1 MHPMLNIA
9 VRAARAG
16 GKIIMRN
23 FDRLDR
29 VRVSE
34 KSAKD
39 FVSDVDRQAEAE
51 IINVL
56 QKAYPDHGILAE
68 ESGAQTGAQADGYR
82 WIIDPLDGTT
92 NFLHG
97 FPQFAV
103 SIALMYRA
111 RLEQAVV
118 YNPVSQD
125 IYTASRGAGA
135 ELNNRRVR
143 VSGCRSL
150 ATALIGTG
158 LPFREGDDF
167 DAEFAVLRTFA
178 EITVGVR
185 RPGAASLD
193 LAAVAAGQFDGFYE
207 SRLQAWDIAA
217 GALLVREAGGLITD
231 LNGGEDWMKNGSVV
245 AAAPKLLPEMLATL
259 KPYASAMNAGHRTLI

>member
-51 IINVL
+51 IIGVL
-56 QKAYPDHGILAE
+56 HKAYPDHGFLAE
-68 ESGAQTGAQADGYR
+68 ESGAHAGATADGYQ

-103 SIALMYRA
+103 SIALSYRN
-111 RLEQAVV
+111 RIEQAVV

-135 ELNNRRVR
+135 ELNNRKIR
-143 VSGCRSL
+143 VSSCRTLS
-150 ATALIGTG
+150 TALLGTG
-158 LPFREGDDF
+158 LPFREDDDF
-167 DAEFAVLRTFA
+167 DAEFAVLRQFA
-178 EITVGVR
+178 EKTVGVR
-185 RPGAASLD
+185 RPGAAALD
-193 LAAVAAGQFDGFYE
+193 LASVAAGQFDGFYE

-231 LNGGEDWMKNGSVV
+231 LNGGEDWLKNGSIV
-245 AAAPKLLPEMLATL
+245 AAPPKLLPEMLATL
-259 KPYASAMNAGHRTLI
+259 KPHAPAMVAGHRTTI

>member
-29 VRVSE
+29 VRVTE

-51 IINVL
+51 IVHVL
-56 QKAYPDHGILAE
+56 HKAYPDHGFLAE
-68 ESGAQTGAQADGYR
+68 ESGEQAGAAADGYR

-103 SIALMYRA
+103 SIALAYRN

-135 ELNNRRVR
+135 ELNNRRIR
-143 VSGCRSL
+143 VSSCRSL
-150 ATALIGTG
+150 NTALLGTG

-178 EITVGVR
+178 EKTVGIR
-185 RPGAASLD
+185 RPGAAALD

-231 LNGGEDWMKNGSVV
+231 LAGDENWLQSGAIV
-245 AAAPKLLPEMLATL
+245 AATPKLLPELLATL
-259 KPYASAMNAGHRTLI
+259 QPHATAMTAGHKTSI